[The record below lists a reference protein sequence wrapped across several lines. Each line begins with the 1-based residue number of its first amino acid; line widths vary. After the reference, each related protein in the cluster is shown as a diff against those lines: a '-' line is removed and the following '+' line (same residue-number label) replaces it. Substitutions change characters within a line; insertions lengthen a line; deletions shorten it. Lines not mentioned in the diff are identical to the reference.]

1 MNIDNVDSLVL
12 DYPESL
18 EIINL
23 FNDDKERMNMNID
36 NVDFL
41 VLEHS
46 ELLEI
51 IELFTDDNEY
61 NSAMISIF
69 LGKPIKLIDWNT
81 FQSFN
86 FDINSMFKRKRHNYT
101 FICISSTKVNHG
113 GIYFD
118 QEYSK
123 SYFIQYVLNNVLSN
137 KQPIQLLIEK

>member
-1 MNIDNVDSLVL
+1 
-12 DYPESL
+12 
-18 EIINL
+18 
-23 FNDDKERMNMNID
+23 MNID

-41 VLEHS
+41 VLEYS

-101 FICISSTKVNHG
+101 FICSSSTKVNQCG